1 MSTNALPARIPPHA
15 VTLEDLLFRTALCLA
30 GLAVALYLW
39 PLTLCGGVL
48 WLLWCVPPSGM
59 RPPRYAALLMG
70 VVCCVGAVAVFRS
83 RGVDLLADFTNASAV
98 LAAEYQAH
106 QLAVLDAL
114 LPMVMQAAASGAMG
128 WAAAVP
134 SAVSWAYL
142 SALAPYGLFG
152 GTAVGVWVAVSGG
165 SLGNLGVSTENTH
178 TAHLTPTALAAFQP
192 KGQRADKEA
201 RRTGGGT
208 AWLIHGLVGRQSLT
222 IISGPYKGGKSTLV
236 CALVRALL
244 TGEPVLGLAAT
255 KAPRVRW
262 FTEESPGSMR
272 QKLRQW
278 GLADK
283 RLELIYRGQSAPGT
297 WPALL
302 AHLERTVK
310 DGEVVIVDTLAVHV
324 SNQPGAENSTDVMT
338 EAMEGTRKVAQRKGI
353 AVVFVHHDNAGGKMR
368 GSVAIGASVDVI
380 GHVRL
385 PDGGPYAADEAVR
398 HWTAESRVDETP
410 RSLYLRLVRPENGD
424 VPHYDVLADPEVEK
438 EGKKRVTKG
447 EKPPV
452 AVAAQPVPVSPSTPK
467 LDRGMDI
474 LRVLEAAGAPCSME
488 AIAAKIGVHRTG
500 LLAPMKLLITHS
512 FVTRTGTGSKADPV
526 RYVVAEQK
534 PLG

>member
-1 MSTNALPARIPPHA
+1 
-15 VTLEDLLFRTALCLA
+15 
-30 GLAVALYLW
+30 
-39 PLTLCGGVL
+39 
-48 WLLWCVPPSGM
+48 
-59 RPPRYAALLMG
+59 
-70 VVCCVGAVAVFRS
+70 
-83 RGVDLLADFTNASAV
+83 
-98 LAAEYQAH
+98 
-106 QLAVLDAL
+106 
-114 LPMVMQAAASGAMG
+114 
-128 WAAAVP
+128 
-134 SAVSWAYL
+134 
-142 SALAPYGLFG
+142 
-152 GTAVGVWVAVSGG
+152 
-165 SLGNLGVSTENTH
+165 
-178 TAHLTPTALAAFQP
+178 
-192 KGQRADKEA
+192 
-201 RRTGGGT
+201 
-208 AWLIHGLVGRQSLT
+208 VGRQSLT

-310 DGEVVIVDTLAVHV
+310 DGEVIIVDTLAVHV

-338 EAMEGTRKVAQRKGI
+338 EAMEGTRTVAQRKGI

-410 RSLYLRLVRPENGD
+410 RSLYLRLVRPEGD
-424 VPHYDVLADPEVEK
+424 VPHYDVLPEPNEPAPTRKRTARPHLSNPRSPLTEEAVSVGGSSTVGRVGQGSEGEHHDHQGVASGHELVATGRTADIV
-438 EGKKRVTKG
+438 
-447 EKPPV
+447 
-452 AVAAQPVPVSPSTPK
+452 
-467 LDRGMDI
+467 
-474 LRVLEAAGAPCSME
+474 RVLAATPGPCSME
-488 AIAAKIGVHRTG
+488 TIAAEIGVHRTG
-500 LLAPMKLLITHS
+500 LLAPMKTLVAS
-512 FVTRTGTGSKADPV
+512 GAVVRSGTGGKADPV
-526 RYVVAEQK
+526 RYTLHNNKKETDNGVE
-534 PLG
+534 